1 MKPLICI
8 AGQNS
13 IAVNGLQLVA
23 ERYPDYRIGFIPS
36 SADKGFNHWQ
46 PSLISKANELGIK
59 RVTLEDIYD
68 EEALIFISLQ
78 YSEIIKTGKFRSK
91 ALYNLHFSKLPT
103 YKGVYPAI
111 HAIMNGE
118 SEAGV
123 TLHYIDDGI
132 DTGNIIAQH
141 TVPIDIHDTA
151 RDLYLKQSSYAYQ
164 LFESYLDALVKG
176 GCSFYPQSPIGA
188 SYYSKSSIH
197 LSDFQFDLNKTAFE
211 IHNQF
216 RALNFREYQM
226 PIFRDWQILRT
237 EIMPEKS
244 NQKSG
249 TLVAE
254 TEAYFEIATIDFNLR
269 LVKDYYPALWL
280 TCEQGDV
287 ARFNHI
293 LPFIDNFDLR
303 NKNGWNAFIIAS
315 YFGQL
320 EIMYA
325 LISLGVNINTRN
337 YKGTTVLMYALSY
350 FEKTGNDAPF
360 KLLLEFKPDLS
371 LQDNHGKDV
380 CAYITEKGFNHLL
393 SMSSN

>member
-1 MKPLICI
+1 MKPLICV

-23 ERYPDYRIGFIPS
+23 ERYPDYRICYIPS
-36 SADKGFNHWQ
+36 SADKGLNHWQ
-46 PSLISKANELGIK
+46 PSLINKANELGIK
-59 RVTLEDIYD
+59 RVTLEEMYD

-91 ALYNLHFSKLPT
+91 ALYNLHFSKLPM

-118 SEAGV
+118 SESGV

-132 DTGNIIAQH
+132 DTGDIIAQRI
-141 TVPIDIHDTA
+141 VPIDIHDTA
-151 RDLYLKQSSYAYQ
+151 RDLYLKQASHAYQ
-164 LFESYLDALVKG
+164 LFQMHVDSLVKG
-176 GCSFYPQSPIGA
+176 NCSCYPQSPIGA
-188 SYYSKSSIH
+188 SYYSKSSIK

-216 RALNFREYQM
+216 RALSFREYQM
-226 PIFRDWQILRT
+226 PMFRDWQILST
-237 EIMPEKS
+237 EISQEKS
-244 NQKSG
+244 TQKSG

-254 TEAYFEIATIDFNLR
+254 TDVYFEMATIDFNLR

-280 TCEQGDV
+280 ACEQGDV

-293 LPFIDNFDLR
+293 TSFIDNLDLR

-315 YFGQL
+315 YFGQV
-320 EIMYA
+320 EIMKA
-325 LISLGVNINTRN
+325 LISQGLDINTRN
-337 YKGTTVLMYALSY
+337 YKGTTVLMYALSCY
-350 FEKTGNDAPF
+350 EKTGNDAAF

-371 LQDNHGKDV
+371 LQDDHGKDV
-380 CAYITEKGFNHLL
+380 GAYIVEKGFNHLL
-393 SMSSN
+393 SIL